1 MPRLRIRIVATG
13 LAVCLLVLSAVM
25 YPQTVAHAA
34 HHAHHKAATH
44 STALCTWMCAAGQAQ
59 ELVSFDVQI
68 EIKIA
73 RLDKGLFAPQPVDLC
88 CLSPTTRGPPSFLL

>member
-1 MPRLRIRIVATG
+1 MPHMGLRILALG
-13 LAVCLLVLSAVM
+13 LALCLLTLSGVM

-59 ELVSFDVQI
+59 EYISFNFQVEFEVASLDDPF
-68 EIKIA
+68 IA
-73 RLDKGLFAPQPVDLC
+73 RQPIERHAITL
-88 CLSPTTRGPPSFLL
+88 TTRGPPSFFV

>member
-1 MPRLRIRIVATG
+1 MLRGGTRVVAGG
-13 LAVCLLVLSAVM
+13 LVLCLLVLSGVM

-59 ELVSFDVQI
+59 EHVSYNFQI
-68 EIKIA
+68 EIEVVSSVDNFIA
-73 RLDKGLFAPQPVDLC
+73 EQPIELDFIA
-88 CLSPTTRGPPSFLL
+88 PTTRGPPSFFL

>member
-1 MPRLRIRIVATG
+1 
-13 LAVCLLVLSAVM
+13 M

-59 ELVSFDVQI
+59 EHVSFNFPI
-68 EIKIA
+68 ELEAVSFVDGFAGKQPIA
-73 RLDKGLFAPQPVDLC
+73 LHFVA
-88 CLSPTTRGPPSFLL
+88 PTTRGPPSFLF

>member
-1 MPRLRIRIVATG
+1 MLRVRTRLIAIG
-13 LAVCLLVLSAVM
+13 LAACLLMLSGVM

-59 ELVSFDVQI
+59 EHVSYNFQI
-68 EIKIA
+68 EMEVVS
-73 RLDKGLFAPQPVDLC
+73 PVDGFIAQQPIELEFII
-88 CLSPTTRGPPSFLL
+88 PTTRGPPSFFF

>member
-1 MPRLRIRIVATG
+1 MPPIGIRIVAVG
-13 LAVCLLVLSAVM
+13 LALCLLILSGVM

-59 ELVSFDVQI
+59 EHISFNFQI
-68 EIKIA
+68 ELEVA
-73 RLDKGLFAPQPVDLC
+73 SSVYGFTGQQPIQLHFVV
-88 CLSPTTRGPPSFLL
+88 PTTRGPPFFAL

>member
-1 MPRLRIRIVATG
+1 MGTRIIALG
-13 LAVCLLVLSAVM
+13 LGFCLLVLSGLM

-59 ELVSFDVQI
+59 ELVSFNFQI
-68 EIKIA
+68 ETEVVSSVDRFTA
-73 RLDKGLFAPQPVDLC
+73 QQPVDLHFIV
-88 CLSPTTRGPPSFLL
+88 PTTRGPPSFFS

>member
-1 MPRLRIRIVATG
+1 MPLLRTRIVAVG
-13 LAVCLLVLSAVM
+13 LALCLLVLSGVM

-59 ELVSFDVQI
+59 ELVSFNFQI
-68 EIKIA
+68 EMEAVSSVDGFVPQRPIDVHIIA
-73 RLDKGLFAPQPVDLC
+73 LA
-88 CLSPTTRGPPSFLL
+88 SRGPPLS

>member
-1 MPRLRIRIVATG
+1 MSRIGTRILAVG
-13 LAVCLLVLSAVM
+13 LALCLLILSAVM

-59 ELVSFDVQI
+59 EHISFYFQI
-68 EIKIA
+68 EMEVASLDDAFIA
-73 RLDKGLFAPQPVDLC
+73 RQPIELHVVAL
-88 CLSPTTRGPPSFLL
+88 TTRGPPPFFL

>member
-1 MPRLRIRIVATG
+1 MLRSGTRLVAVG
-13 LAVCLLVLSAVM
+13 LAVCLLILSGVM

-59 ELVSFDVQI
+59 ETVSFNFQI
-68 EIKIA
+68 EWEA
-73 RLDKGLFAPQPVDLC
+73 VHPVDSFITSQPIQLHV
-88 CLSPTTRGPPSFLL
+88 SSFTTRGPPSFLL

>member
-1 MPRLRIRIVATG
+1 MPLFGIRVIAVG
-13 LAVCLLVLSAVM
+13 LAVCLLVLSGLM

-59 ELVSFDVQI
+59 ETVSFNFEI
-68 EIKIA
+68 ETNPLRLIESFIA
-73 RLDKGLFAPQPVDLC
+73 PPLIEVHFAALA
-88 CLSPTTRGPPSFLL
+88 TRGPPSHQS